1 MAGCDYYLTNFLVV
15 EKDDDVIAKIQL
27 DTRHGY
33 YGYYNPAII
42 TYKEFVESKLKDE
55 IYTIFNS
62 KLDPNVWSCSIKKK
76 EQYSHLY
83 PDATNIYILTIKTV
97 QYTRKYIANM
107 KKNDIFE

>member
-42 TYKEFVESKLKDE
+42 TYEEFVESKLKDE

-76 EQYSHLY
+76 NNTH
-83 PDATNIYILTIKTV
+83 IYILPRLTYIFLQLK
-97 QYTRKYIANM
+97 QYNILGSTLQI
-107 KKNDIFE
+107 